1 MKVAIRVRQRTLQ
14 DCIVL
19 DDAVAEDL
27 AVANAAVTAAVD
39 IVFAGRKGDRKMFFG
54 SFTINLFDPQILFN
68 DGFYDLVDVRIPAGT
83 LLKPQYPAALSGRTH
98 ALGRIFDQDGANLPQ
113 VQRGMK
119 ASKTGEAVLANY
131 QEIRIRHFHQTI
143 DKYLDA

>member
-54 SFTINLFDPQILFN
+54 SFWAGPVVRVQLVERVERAPLL
-68 DGFYDLVDVRIPAGT
+68 DLEVVPRGCSIPDV
-83 LLKPQYPAALSGRTH
+83 
-98 ALGRIFDQDGANLPQ
+98 GAHQRVRQ
-113 VQRGMK
+113 VEPG
-119 ASKTGEAVLANY
+119 
-131 QEIRIRHFHQTI
+131 
-143 DKYLDA
+143 